1 MKKVLMSLMII
12 ALVSALIGGGIYA
25 VFSDVES
32 STGNTFTA
40 GTLNLV
46 NVISGTAVNSSIA
59 VTEQADGLNDKVE
72 FGLTNPIR
80 PGSSGTITWTLS
92 NTGNLPGTLTMAAI
106 TSFGEGAAANEP
118 ELAADPTNLVGL
130 DTNLMVWVTRDGA
143 DVYGATG
150 AYAPMSG
157 LAGAL
162 NAQSPTIGAGGSVV
176 YVLNWQIP
184 LATGNAIQGDTAT
197 LDINFTLTQQ

>member
-1 MKKVLMSLMII
+1 MKKVLVSRMII
-12 ALVSALIGGGIYA
+12 ALISALIGGGIYA
-25 VFSDVES
+25 VFSDVET

-59 VTEQADGLNDKVE
+59 VTEQGDGLNDNVVFSLIK
-72 FGLTNPIR
+72 
-80 PGSSGTITWTLS
+80 PGSSGTITWTLQ
-92 NTGNLPGTLTMAAI
+92 NNGTLDGTLTMAAT
-106 TSFGEGAAANEP
+106 TSFGEGAAPNEP

-130 DTNLMVWVTRDGA
+130 DTNLMVLVTRDGV
-143 DVYGATG
+143 DVYGAAG
-150 AYAPMSG
+150 AYLPISG
-157 LAGAL
+157 LAAAL
-162 NAQSPTIGAGGSVV
+162 NAQSPTIGAGLSVV

-184 LATGNAIQGDTAT
+184 AATVGNEIQGDTAT